1 MPNVDLMLIGVDRN
15 CQYRQKSIIV
25 AKIWLK
31 LAKMTKLNPT
41 DKKGKRTKKT
51 KGSTDFFGGGFTKGR
66 CQKKTLREGVKETTG
81 PIQDPVPNYG

>member
-25 AKIWLK
+25 AKFWLK

-41 DKKGKRTKKT
+41 DKKA
-51 KGSTDFFGGGFTKGR
+51 KGSTDFFLGGGS
-66 CQKKTLREGVKETTG
+66 LREGVKKNNRSPSGCRGGG
-81 PIQDPVPNYG
+81 PES